1 MKQYIPC
8 LLLIGMALPIGAVT
22 NESSDTDVSGRSYLA
37 IQPHF
42 HSSSPELVSGFRG
55 DRSLARQDGWH
66 GAMQFVLFGSRS
78 THHDN
83 LARYFFPFGKTS
95 LIASEDFKS
104 FKNST
109 NQVESSNDLLVGNF
123 NIITV
128 GGQNP
133 PGFKSRISIQP
144 KQTIVGFGIH
154 YRQSLWQNE
163 EKGRGIWLDVTL
175 PITHVKNELNLE
187 EVIVNTDNDNT
198 PATVTTGVGDGPV
211 GNMIDAFN
219 QKGFLYG
226 KISDCADDMKRTG
239 VADMEIKVGYE
250 WLQNEPCHLESYI
263 GLIVPTGNAPKG
275 EYLFEAVVG
284 SGKHV
289 GLSFGSNFGTQVWCN
304 ESKERCLR
312 IEHASHS
319 QYLFKKDHVR
329 SFDLKNRPWSRYLSM
344 YASADDAAA
353 AATAGNANS
362 FTPGINIMTRE
373 VKVTPGFSHNMNS
386 AVIYQSKGLA
396 LEGGYNFFA
405 RRAEHVE
412 FDCSFPTTAALKHV
426 SGQGQTNPLRDI
438 SGTSQIEQLTITT
451 IDGNVPVALDDYNQ
465 SVITTD
471 DIDLA
476 SASTPCNIAHTIYA
490 NLGYNWDEREYP
502 MGLHVGGSYTFS
514 NSNNSVVDRWTLW
527 SKFTISI

>member
-8 LLLIGMALPIGAVT
+8 LLLIGMSLPISAVT
-22 NESSDTDVSGRSYLA
+22 NESSDTDISGRSYLA

-55 DRSLARQDGWH
+55 DRSMARQDGWH

-83 LARYFFPFGKTS
+83 LARYFLPFGKTS
-95 LIASEDFKS
+95 LIAAEDFKA
-104 FKNST
+104 FKGLTFSDT
-109 NQVESSNDLLVGNF
+109 DILVGNF
-123 NIITV
+123 NIVTT
-128 GGQNP
+128 GGNTP

-144 KQTIVGFGIH
+144 KQTVIGFGIH
-154 YRQSLWQNE
+154 YKQSIWQNE
-163 EKGRGIWLDVTL
+163 EKGRGLWIDVTL

-187 EVIVNTDNDNT
+187 EVILNTDNDNT
-198 PATVTTGVGDGPV
+198 PATDIKTGVGDGPV
-211 GNMIDAFN
+211 GNMIDAFK

-226 KISDCADDMKRTG
+226 KINDCADEMKRTG
-239 VADMEIKVGYE
+239 VADMELKLGYE

-275 EYLFEAVVG
+275 EYVFEAIVG

-289 GLSFGSNFGTQVWCN
+289 GLSFGSNFGTQIWCN

-344 YASADDAAA
+344 YASEEDAAA
-353 AATAGNANS
+353 AATAQNQYS

-373 VKVTPGFSHNMNS
+373 VQVTPGFSHNMNS
-386 AVIYQSKGLA
+386 AIVYQSKGLA
-396 LEGGYNFFA
+396 IEGGYNFFA

-412 FDCSFPTTAALKHV
+412 FDCSFPTKAALKHTD
-426 SGQGQTNPLRDI
+426 GLGLTNPLRDI
-438 SGTSQIEQLTITT
+438 SGTFQIENAIVTNASGSL
-451 IDGNVPVALDDYNQ
+451 PVALANYSQ